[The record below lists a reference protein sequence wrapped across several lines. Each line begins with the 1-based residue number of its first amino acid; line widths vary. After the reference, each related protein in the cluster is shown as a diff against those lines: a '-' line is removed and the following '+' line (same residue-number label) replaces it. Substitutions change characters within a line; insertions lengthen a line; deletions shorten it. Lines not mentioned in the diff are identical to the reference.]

1 MLGIRVRR
9 GGRSPVVQEA
19 KFPAGG
25 NFTTPT
31 IPPDPPSTNLICLFS
46 SRGREELLGHA
57 APGTKPLLTQP
68 SVGSSEDTLAY
79 VSPQQHVAARYTH
92 NRAHTQFTARHCKHI
107 AGEGQAV
114 STRRDYPGGSPPSE
128 RPSGGS
134 AKHRPQTSTLNTL
147 VWVAWVGEDE
157 QRVGRGLSQNGI
169 L

>member
-1 MLGIRVRR
+1 MVLNFLR
-9 GGRSPVVQEA
+9 GGISRTPSLHPTHPQQSLFVCLVVGGERS
-19 KFPAGG
+19 
-25 NFTTPT
+25 
-31 IPPDPPSTNLICLFS
+31 S
-46 SRGREELLGHA
+46 LGHTVH
-57 APGTKPLLTQP
+57 GTTPLLTQP

-157 QRVGRGLSQNGI
+157 QRVGRGLSQNG
-169 L
+169 LL